1 MTQSGRRK
9 SYGKTM
15 KNALLLVAAI
25 LLASLLS
32 GFNAQASDE
41 ATVVEE
47 AVEVDELGETET
59 PDTLSIDNES
69 VPTADDELQQQV
81 QEAIAFFDSVLRF
94 WYAIKIPII
103 FLFGYVLP
111 AFFILRDRRVKLTE
125 RVLWLLATLA
135 ISWLAFLVF
144 LWVAPLLGRR
154 SEYEGEESSIFKTLR
169 NILTGGISIGAGI
182 AFGAGAL
189 LVMFATLMADASQG
203 FAFFAGIPL
212 IAGMVL
218 MIPGVV
224 LAVTL
229 AIKGLRKSAETI
241 VGPKRQGVAP
251 AVITLAI
258 GVMVIVIPASFRS
271 FRNDPVLRHFMEI
284 SAFIGFCMVAGALG
298 YLFIQL
304 ISGALKRRRQQR

>member
-1 MTQSGRRK
+1 
-9 SYGKTM
+9 M

-41 ATVVEE
+41 AIVVEE

-59 PDTLSIDNES
+59 PDTLSIENES

-81 QEAIAFFDSVLRF
+81 QEAIAFFDSMLRF
-94 WYAIKIPII
+94 WNAIKIPII
-103 FLFGYVLP
+103 FLFAYVLP

-144 LWVAPLLGRR
+144 LWVAPLLGRP
-154 SEYEGEESSIFKTLR
+154 SEYEAEESSTFKTSR
-169 NILTGGISIGAGI
+169 IVLTGGASIGAAI

-189 LVMFATLMADASQG
+189 LVSFASLMADAGQG
-203 FAFFAGIPL
+203 FQFFAGIPL
-212 IAGMVL
+212 FGGVVL

-229 AIKGLRKSAETI
+229 VIKGLPKSAETI

-258 GVMVIVIPASFRS
+258 GVMLFVIPSIFHS
-271 FRNDPVLRHFMEI
+271 FRNDPVLRLFMDI
-284 SAFIGFCMVAGALG
+284 SAFIGFCMAAGALG
-298 YLFIQL
+298 YIFIQL
-304 ISGALKRRRQQR
+304 ISGTLKRRRQQR